1 MGLTL
6 GILLLLLLAL
16 GWNSVSG
23 EQAAPTESSGQL
35 HYELPPMTYETPD
48 SYTAGPIAVLFQM
61 VRSFVHVV
69 QPYNFPEDIVRKII
83 QKKFEPSA
91 DYDKPENI
99 VLALKV
105 ASYEVGII
113 ICAVLGLLFVILMPV
128 VGYFFCLCR
137 CCNKCGGEMHQRQKH
152 SGPFRRKYFALS
164 LLAISVIIRGLGDS
178 VTPAALWRVTAY
190 HTSDRYSPET
200 FRLSRISRHFSIG
213 ILFGFL
219 ASLQVRTWI
228 QRTQNLADSNLKDL
242 RTLLNQTPKQIDY
255 ILAQFNT
262 TKDKGFSDL
271 DNINKLLGG
280 KIHDRLRPK
289 VIPVLDE
296 IKAMVTAVR
305 ETKEALEGVDSSVQ
319 SLRQGSQQLN
329 SSLTSVKNDMENTLQ
344 DNECFVEP
352 GQQTCESI
360 RGTLGQLESSPGL
373 GQLPSVDPELKNIDN
388 ILANDLEGLANQG
401 YAAFDDIPEKVKN
414 QTEAVIQDVKNVLNG
429 ISSNINSLTKQI
441 PIQDTLSNFTGYIN
455 DTESYIH
462 QTLPK
467 LEDYDSYWWLGSLI
481 TCFLLSLT
489 VVFFYLG
496 VLCGVCGYDKRAT
509 PTSRGCVSNTGGVFL
524 MVGVGLAFLFCW
536 LLMTLVVLTFVVG
549 VNMEKLVC
557 EPYANRKLFQVLDTP
572 FLLNEEWEYYL
583 SGLVLKKPNV
593 KLTFEQVYSDCKN
606 DKGIYTSLKLENRFN
621 ISEELDIQEHT
632 GNILSEFENLN
643 VNLDNIV
650 LLDAEGRKNLQAFAT
665 SGIQD
670 IDYDTFL
677 AQTDKTPV
685 KVNLLSF
692 SLDLEDKV
700 KNLPPGNVKDGL
712 RTHAQTLRGIHH
724 QQVLPMEQS
733 LNNLKKNIRIL
744 QRTSSGLKEKV
755 NKVLVS
761 LDSAQNFVANNISS
775 IIVDETK
782 KYGQIIL
789 GHFERYLQ
797 WVKDAVT
804 KKMVSCKPVAN
815 ALDSAINVVLCG
827 YIVHPLNLFWFG
839 IGQATTLLLPAVIFA
854 VKLAKYYRRMDS
866 EDVYDDVETLPM
878 KNMENGNN
886 GYHKDHL
893 YGVHNP
899 VMTSASHY

>member
-91 DYDKPENI
+91 DYDK
-99 VLALKV
+99 V

-164 LLAISVIIRGLGDS
+164 LLAISVII
-178 VTPAALWRVTAY
+178 
-190 HTSDRYSPET
+190 
-200 FRLSRISRHFSIG
+200 SIG

-524 MVGVGLAFLFCW
+524 MVNLLGPPAPPRSPFPASEAAPVPFSTTVGMQGHVGPFQTLQGPLPAWSLYLLFLSQRGLVLSRTEQQVEQALASGVGLAFLFCW

-677 AQTDKTPV
+677 AQ
-685 KVNLLSF
+685 
-692 SLDLEDKV
+692 
-700 KNLPPGNVKDGL
+700 PPGNVKDGL

-733 LNNLKKNIRIL
+733 L
-744 QRTSSGLKEKV
+744 EKV

-866 EDVYDDVETLPM
+866 EDVYDD
-878 KNMENGNN
+878 MENGNN

-899 VMTSASHY
+899 VMTR